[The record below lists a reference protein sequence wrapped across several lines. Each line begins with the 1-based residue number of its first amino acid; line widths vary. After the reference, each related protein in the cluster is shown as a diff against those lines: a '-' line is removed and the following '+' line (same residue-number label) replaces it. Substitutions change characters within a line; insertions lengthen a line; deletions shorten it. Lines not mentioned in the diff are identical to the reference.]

1 MATEESVSS
10 LEDRQVTL
18 ALQHLGWD
26 LHTSS
31 AEINGFADPEEGRR
45 LLRAFMDF
53 VEAPEQDATVGH
65 SAGADADGARSALRL
80 AMAMPETTEL
90 ANELVEDP
98 PDDDQM
104 SLGDLPQYVAMV
116 GFVVAFLQVRF
127 NVHVSRREGKTEF
140 DFKAGKEP
148 LDNEQLGQFISM
160 ASTIVSSPPDK

>member
-1 MATEESVSS
+1 MAKEESVKN
-10 LEDRQVTL
+10 LDDRQVTL

-26 LHTSS
+26 LQPSS
-31 AEINGFADPEEGRR
+31 AEINGFADHEEGRR
-45 LLRAFMDF
+45 LVHAFMDF
-53 VEAPEQDATVGH
+53 VEAPEQDDPLGDA
-65 SAGADADGARSALRL
+65 AGADGARNALRL

-104 SLGDLPQYVAMV
+104 SLGDLPQYVALV

-127 NVHVSRREGKTEF
+127 NVHVSRHEGQTEF

-148 LDNEQLGQFISM
+148 LDNEQLGQFISL